1 MRLQTDYNDRGRI
14 RGSNPGHDK
23 KREKP
28 RKAIS
33 RELGNVETR
42 ETYQRE
48 ANR

>member
-1 MRLQTDYNDRGRI
+1 MRLQKGYDDRGRV
-14 RGSNPGHDK
+14 RGSNPAHDE
-23 KREKP
+23 KREKA